1 MIDELI
7 HSFLFKFCHDNV
19 CQHWTKRATH
29 ANTIGLFIQLVVAR
43 KDSSR
48 TRVADEF
55 AKSRFLELRFHKL
68 LVVFS
73 IYNDFPCI
81 GKEHTL
87 EKFHIKR
94 DEFIPFGE

>member
-1 MIDELI
+1 MMAELI
-7 HSFLFKFCHDNV
+7 RNFLFKFCHDNV
-19 CQHWTKRATH
+19 CQQWTKRATH

-55 AKSRFLELRFHKL
+55 AKRRFLELRFHKV
-68 LVVFS
+68 VVFS

-87 EKFHIKR
+87 ERFRIKR
-94 DEFIPFGE
+94 DEFITFGE